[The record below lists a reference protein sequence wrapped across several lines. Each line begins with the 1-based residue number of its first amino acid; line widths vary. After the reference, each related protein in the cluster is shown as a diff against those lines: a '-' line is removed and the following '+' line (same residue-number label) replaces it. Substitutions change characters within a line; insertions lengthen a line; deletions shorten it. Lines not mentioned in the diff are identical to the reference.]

1 MGLGDLHPLVRMV
14 SLASAPLVVMAL
26 LTARALSST
35 FVMDPACYVGNFCFT
50 DMYCATLAAGKLTF
64 GGGITSTLA
73 I

>member
-64 GGGITSTLA
+64 GGGITSKLA